1 MDPVSVNDEK
11 VMSIK
16 KQICEMLKSYN
27 PDISIHDFRVVDGE
41 THVNVIFDAVVPME
55 IKRPEE
61 DIRKDIEELV
71 SGLPGNYNG
80 VVTIDRKYA
89 EWNG

>member
-1 MDPVSVNDEK
+1 M
-11 VMSIK
+11 
-16 KQICEMLKSYN
+16 
-27 PDISIHDFRVVDGE
+27 VDGE